1 MGKLFSV
8 PAIWCSR
15 HASTAAN
22 MWVPLKGQ
30 RKGSPKSFLDV
41 GQREH
46 PRDWPRQEKPRV
58 KKKKKKPCFQPCHLQ
73 AGSAGSRRG
82 WESRKW
88 KERVGVFS
96 GPLLAAPKLHRG
108 RRDPG
113 SGGGLHSTASRSD
126 TDSLRRTISLVPE
139 GYWVPPRTTG
149 RSQRFPASGSLLKP
163 CPGGM
168 QPAQSSATR

>member
-1 MGKLFSV
+1 MFSPCFYRRKHV
-8 PAIWCSR
+8 GAFKGPKKRFPKIISR
-15 HASTAAN
+15 CWSERTSAGLATSGEAA
-22 MWVPLKGQ
+22 
-30 RKGSPKSFLDV
+30 RKK
-41 GQREH
+41 
-46 PRDWPRQEKPRV
+46 